1 MPEKNRLQY
10 DIGGNMIRRW
20 KNITNKKYFHIVVVI
35 VMIVLILFV
44 LGIIVL
50 RYHVEGETN
59 MPFELSKIAII
70 SSSEGMDKEVADT
83 KWAFDVCQ
91 NNDLFLYITKN
102 EGYGKT
108 EAIKEIVI
116 DNIQIEAK
124 QEDKIKLYKPDEQ
137 GEKQIFKTKEED
149 VVSNLVY
156 SGGMESNLKQLTIS
170 NQGGLIAFRCANLL
184 AEYTSNEE
192 EINHQELL
200 KKVGATQE
208 DLQAKITF
216 DLTIRLEEG
225 KEYKTTIN
233 LQLPT
238 GNVIEEGTT
247 SQEIT
252 DLTDFKF
259 KR

>member
-1 MPEKNRLQY
+1 MLQRNRSKY
-10 DIGGNMIRRW
+10 DRGGNMV
-20 KNITNKKYFHIVVVI
+20 NKKYFHIVIVI
-35 VMIVLILFV
+35 AIIASILFA
-44 LGIIVL
+44 LGVIVL
-50 RYHVEGETN
+50 RYQVEGETN

-70 SSSEGMDKEVADT
+70 SSSEGTDKETVDT

-91 NNDLFLYITKN
+91 NNDIFLYIMKN
-102 EGYGKT
+102 DRYGKT
-108 EAIKEIVI
+108 EVIKEIVV

-124 QEDKIKLYKPDEQ
+124 QKEKIKIYKPDEQ
-137 GEKQIFKTKEED
+137 AEKQIFKTKEEN
-149 VVSNLVY
+149 VVSDLKY

-200 KKVGATQE
+200 KKIGVTQE

-216 DLTIRLEEG
+216 DLAIRLEEG

-238 GNVIEEGTT
+238 GNVVEEGTT

-252 DLTDFKF
+252 DLKDFKF

>member
-1 MPEKNRLQY
+1 M
-10 DIGGNMIRRW
+10 GGNMVRRL
-20 KNITNKKYFHIVVVI
+20 KDITNKKYFHIVVVI
-35 VMIVLILFV
+35 AMVAIILFV
-44 LGIIVL
+44 LGITIL

-59 MPFELSKIAII
+59 MPFELSKISII
-70 SSSEGMDKEVADT
+70 SSSEGIDKQASDT

-91 NNDLFLYITKN
+91 NNDVFLYITRN
-102 EGYGKT
+102 EKYGKT
-108 EAIKEIVI
+108 EVIKEIVI

-124 QEDKIKLYKPDEQ
+124 QKEKIKIYKPDEQ
-137 GEKQIFKTKEED
+137 EENQIFKTKEEN
-149 VVSNLVY
+149 VVSNVVY
-156 SGGMESNLKQLTIS
+156 GGGMESNLKQLKIS

-184 AEYTSNEE
+184 TEYTSNEE

-200 KKVGATQE
+200 QKIGTTQE
-208 DLQAKITF
+208 DLQTKMIF

-225 KEYKTTIN
+225 KEYKTTIT
-233 LQLPT
+233 LDFPIE
-238 GNVIEEGTT
+238 NVIEQGTT

>member
-1 MPEKNRLQY
+1 MV
-10 DIGGNMIRRW
+10 
-20 KNITNKKYFHIVVVI
+20 NKKYFHIVIVI
-35 VMIVLILFV
+35 AIVAIILFA

-70 SSSEGMDKEVADT
+70 SSSEGMDKETLDT
-83 KWAFDVCQ
+83 KWGFDVCQ
-91 NNDLFLYITKN
+91 NNDVFLYVTKN
-102 EGYGKT
+102 ERYGKT
-108 EAIKEIVI
+108 EVIKEIVI
-116 DNIQIEAK
+116 DNIQIEAGQK
-124 QEDKIKLYKPDEQ
+124 EKIKIYKPDEQ
-137 GEKQIFKTKEED
+137 GEKQIFKTKEEN
-149 VVSNLVY
+149 VVSNLIY

-200 KKVGATQE
+200 KKIGVTPE
-208 DLQAKITF
+208 DLQEKIIF

-225 KEYKTTIN
+225 KEYKTTID
-233 LQLPT
+233 LQLPID
-238 GNVIEEGTT
+238 NVIEEGTT

-252 DLTDFKF
+252 DLKEFKF